1 MHHDSTA
8 LPALRGRP
16 REFDPRHVTR
26 RAMDIFWSKG
36 YNGTTLPDLVEA
48 TRLSRSSLYAAYGDK
63 HGLFLAALDQF
74 IQDSLARIDSDLD
87 ASRPALECLRACL
100 AGCVQRS
107 CGTSGKRG
115 CLVVRIRRFFDGFEQ
130 KLTATLVRAR
140 ESNALADG
148 VDPSQAARIL
158 LSVMEGLRVLGK
170 TGIDE
175 QAWLRTVD
183 ALIDSFRK

>member
-1 MHHDSTA
+1 
-8 LPALRGRP
+8 
-16 REFDPRHVTR
+16 
-26 RAMDIFWSKG
+26 MDIFWSKG

-87 ASRPALECLRACL
+87 ASRPALECLRVCL

-115 CLVVRIRRFFDGFEQ
+115 CLVVATAKELAANDPEVRQRIRRFFDGFEQ

-140 ESNALADG
+140 KSNALADG